1 MDATIDCACGEKVF
15 GCAYKSHV
23 NSDTHRKYIHAENT
37 ARQLETQQQLP
48 DDMKHMIKIT
58 EFQNKQV
65 DIPTVDGKY
74 ICACKCKLEPS
85 SYKIKRHNETTKHI
99 KRMNWV
105 NQGLDP
111 DVETAREE
119 QEEEQRRKEAGSELG
134 WLNLLDWEANLPS
147 NKDFIEA
154 FLKKREHLP
163 EWAKHKDK
171 IKAIRDK
178 MESPPYPP
186 ISDEELKARREKMKA
201 KN

>member
-1 MDATIDCACGEKVF
+1 MTCGCGLQVTEGGLLRHRRGSHHLSWLNSQTEVPEKDKPIPCACDRMMCEC
-15 GCAYKSHV
+15 GCELSI
-23 NSDTHRKYIHAENT
+23 THSPLDKHHINRHKQTE
-37 ARQLETQQQLP
+37 
-48 DDMKHMIKIT
+48 KHM
-58 EFQNKQV
+58 
-65 DIPTVDGKY
+65 
-74 ICACKCKLEPS
+74 
-85 SYKIKRHNETTKHI
+85 
-99 KRMNWV
+99 KRMTYV
-105 NQGLDP
+105 EKGLDP

-119 QEEEQRRKEAGSELG
+119 EQRRTEHRDNGGRERD
-134 WLNLLDWEANLPS
+134 WLSRVDFMANLPS
-147 NKDFIEA
+147 NKEWCEA